1 MDTSHLF
8 STALQLQSPWKVG
21 SVDFRDADG
30 GRQAWAVEIARHLT
44 ITHHKQRMF
53 FLFAS
58 LLRILHSTCAKR
70 WNSAKIL
77 FAWYLLGWVA
87 KRGCD
92 TILSG
97 GALNVGIPPKFY
109 LTGICLV
116 GYEVR

>member
-1 MDTSHLF
+1 MD
-8 STALQLQSPWKVG
+8 
-21 SVDFRDADG
+21 
-30 GRQAWAVEIARHLT
+30 
-44 ITHHKQRMF
+44 F

-58 LLRILHSTCAKR
+58 LLRILHSTCDKR

-97 GALNVGIPPKFY
+97 GALWHRAFLANRGKEAGLSKEKCV
-109 LTGICLV
+109 LNLL
-116 GYEVR
+116 